1 MLSRAALTPWLRRPA
16 VVVVLCLVSLAALL
30 SAGLV
35 VARAVDG
42 TPVADTTGTASPAA
56 GTSGG
61 DDNVAAAV
69 NTKDG
74 KTVYAIRLKIVQTSA
89 DTVDSNNVAAAV
101 AGCSDCTTVAIAF
114 EGVLI
119 AGDAEVI
126 EPTNLALAYNVNCSG
141 CTTVAEAYQKVVQ
154 TSTRVRITGEGRRE
168 IAAVRRELNALRT
181 SGLPYDEIVTT
192 VAALEQRF
200 AAVLTNEIV
209 PVGSTKDPAP
219 AGAADVSDTPPS
231 STPGE
236 SAAVTDS
243 PAPMPSESS
252 SAGTTDAPSPS
263 PSPSS
268 SSDAPASS
276 PSSEPAP
283 SASP

>member
-30 SAGLV
+30 SASLV

-101 AGCSDCTTVAIAF
+101 ASCSDCTTVAIAF
-114 EGVLI
+114 EGVIVAGPATTI
-119 AGDAEVI
+119 A
-126 EPTNLALAYNVNCSG
+126 PTNLALAYNVNCSG

-154 TSTRVRITGEGRRE
+154 TSTRVRITKEGRRE
-168 IAAVRRELNALRT
+168 IAAVRKELTGLRH
-181 SGLPYDEIVTT
+181 SDLSYDEIVAR
-192 VAALEQRF
+192 VAVLEQRF
-200 AAVLTNEIV
+200 AAVLTNELT
-209 PVGSTKDPAP
+209 PVGRHRDAPPAD
-219 AGAADVSDTPPS
+219 ATDVSDTPTSTDPS
-231 STPGE
+231 E
-236 SAAVTDS
+236 SAAATES
-243 PAPMPSESS
+243 PAAAATESPAAEPSATAASPEP
-252 SAGTTDAPSPS
+252 AGPSPE
-263 PSPSS
+263 PST
-268 SSDAPASS
+268 
-276 PSSEPAP
+276 SSEPVP

>member
-1 MLSRAALTPWLRRPA
+1 MLSRTALSPWLRRPA
-16 VVVVLCLVSLAALL
+16 VVAVACLVALAALL
-30 SAGLV
+30 SAGLA

-42 TPVADTTGTASPAA
+42 APVADAEATSAPNSAA

-89 DTVDSNNVAAAV
+89 DTVDSANVAAAV
-101 AGCSDCTTVAIAF
+101 ASCNDCTTVAIAF

-119 AGDAEVI
+119 AGDADVI
-126 EPTNLALAYNVNCSG
+126 APTNLALAYNVNCSG
-141 CTTVAEAYQKVVQ
+141 CTTVAAAYQKVVQ

-168 IAAVRRELNALRT
+168 IAAVRHELNALRK
-181 SGLPYDEIVTT
+181 SDLSYDEIVAR
-192 VAALEQRF
+192 VDALEQRF
-200 AAVLTNEIV
+200 AAVLTNDVV
-209 PVGSTKDPAP
+209 PVGKTKDAAP
-219 AGAADVSDTPPS
+219 TEGADLSDSPPSATPTGSGAATDDPT
-231 STPGE
+231 
-236 SAAVTDS
+236 AA
-243 PAPMPSESS
+243 PSESATPQATEPAS
-252 SAGTTDAPSPS
+252 PEGTSPS
-263 PSPSS
+263 PEE
-268 SSDAPASS
+268 S

>member
-1 MLSRAALTPWLRRPA
+1 MLSRAALAPWLRRPA
-16 VVVVLCLVSLAALL
+16 VVVVLCLASLAALL

-42 TPVADTTGTASPAA
+42 TPVADTTSTTASPSSAA

-74 KTVYAIRLKIVQTSA
+74 KTIYAIRLKVVQTSA
-89 DTVDSNNVAAAV
+89 DTVDSGNVAAAV
-101 AGCSDCTTVAIAF
+101 ASCTDCTTVAIAF
-114 EGVLI
+114 EGVLV

-126 EPTNLALAYNVNCSG
+126 DPTNLALAYNVNCSG
-141 CTTVAEAYQKVVQ
+141 CTTLAEAYQKVVQ

-181 SGLPYDEIVTT
+181 SGASYDEIVAT
-192 VAALEQRF
+192 VASLEQRF
-200 AAVLTNEIV
+200 AAVLTDEVV
-209 PVGSTKDPAP
+209 PIGTSSDPAP
-219 AGAADVSDTPPS
+219 MEAADVSDTPPS
-231 STPGE
+231 
-236 SAAVTDS
+236 AAPSETATEG
-243 PAPMPSESS
+243 PTAAPSDMPSEQP
-252 SAGTTDAPSPS
+252 TETPS

-268 SSDAPASS
+268 EPPSGS
-276 PSSEPAP
+276 PSSEPVP